1 MADQPEEQQS
11 ESENSTTNVSGGVN
25 ASAEQI
31 DVGGDVVGRD
41 KTISAG
47 TYIEH
52 YYAGSEAAPGKPK
65 VYHNLPQPDYGQF
78 VGREQELKKVHELL
92 SPISRHFVITIDGIG
107 GIGKSALALEVAHRY
122 LLDFERLT
130 PEARFEA
137 IIWTSAKQT
146 ALTAD
151 GIVQRQQ
158 ALRTLDDIYSA
169 IAITLQRE
177 GITRVRPEE
186 QAEMVRSALTR
197 QRTLLIV
204 DNLET
209 VDDKSVMEFL
219 RELPAPTK
227 AIVTTRHRIDVAY
240 PVRLTGMPW
249 EDAQN
254 LIEQECAKKTVAL
267 SDDNQRR
274 LFEHTG
280 GVPLAMTWSV
290 GQMSFG
296 HSVETVLT
304 RLGQPNN
311 DVARFCF
318 EGAVKRISGQP
329 AHHLLMAMSLF
340 TTDASRAALGY
351 VTDLPELD
359 RDEGLVTLEILSLI
373 NKGGNRFNML
383 PLTRGYSYS
392 ELARNPVL
400 KDVFQVRWAEYL
412 LDFAAKYKG
421 QEWQSGDISREIPNI
436 MNAID
441 WSWQNQHFEQMFK
454 PILAIGPQLGSTGD
468 WKSEVRYYEM
478 ALQAAAQLDD
488 ELMRAYF
495 SRRMASIKSSQ
506 DDAQAA
512 LELNN
517 NAIEIYRRH
526 EGDDNKKGLAW
537 SLFQVSSIERKMG
550 EFDSARRDAFEGLM
564 VARSIVDS
572 DVLVAAM
579 HCRIAAIELDEGK
592 FNAAKMRLET
602 AGQIIEAIPSL
613 EKDSWLLPY
622 LSRLTGIAALRQG
635 DYATATIN
643 LDAALA
649 KARAN
654 SNFVE
659 IAQANRQIALLE
671 ELLNHP
677 EQAYNA
683 ASESLEIFER
693 LGMKRQAGKVREI
706 LSRLGAR
713 KK

>member
-1 MADQPEEQQS
+1 MTDQPEEQKP
-11 ESENSTTNVSGGVN
+11 ESSNSVTNVSGGVN
-25 ASAEQI
+25 TDAGR
-31 DVGGDVVGRD
+31 DVNIGGDVVGRD
-41 KTISAG
+41 KILQITNN
-47 TYIEH
+47 
-52 YYAGSEAAPGKPK
+52 YYAGGETAPSKPK

-78 VGREQELKKVHELL
+78 IGREQELKKVHELL
-92 SPISRHFVITIDGIG
+92 SPRSRHFVITIDGIG

-122 LLDFERLT
+122 LRDFDRLT
-130 PEARFEA
+130 LEERFDA

-146 ALTAD
+146 MLTTE

-158 ALRTLDDIYSA
+158 ALRTLDDVYLA

-177 GITRVRPEE
+177 GVTRVRPEE

-209 VDDKSVMEFL
+209 VDDKAVMEFL
-219 RELPAPTK
+219 NELPVPTK

-249 EDAQN
+249 EDAQS
-254 LIEQECAKKTVAL
+254 LIEQECAKKMVTL
-267 SDDNQRR
+267 SDDNRRR

-290 GQMSFG
+290 AQMSFG
-296 HSVETVLT
+296 RSVETVLT

-329 AHHLLMAMSLF
+329 AYRLLMALSLF
-340 TTDASRAALGY
+340 TTDASRAALGW
-351 VTDLPELD
+351 VTELPELD
-359 RDEGLVTLEILSLI
+359 RDEGLVALEVLSLI
-373 NKGGNRFNML
+373 NKDADRFSML
-383 PLTRGYSYS
+383 PLTRGYSHS
-392 ELARNPVL
+392 ELDQEPDTANALR
-400 KDVFQVRWAEYL
+400 KRWAEYL
-412 LDFAAKYKG
+412 LDFAAKHKG
-421 QEWQSGDISREIPNI
+421 QEWQADHISRETPNV
-436 MNAID
+436 MSAID
-441 WSWQNQHFEQMFK
+441 WIWQNQHFEQMFK
-454 PILAIGPQLGSTGD
+454 PILAIGPHLASNGD

-478 ALQAAAQLDD
+478 GLQAADQLDD

-495 SRRMASIKSSQ
+495 SRRMARIKSSQ
-506 DDAQAA
+506 GDARVAFD
-512 LELNN
+512 LNIG
-517 NAIEIYRRH
+517 AIEIYRRH
-526 EGDDNKKGLAW
+526 EGEDNKKGLAW
-537 SLFQVSSIERKMG
+537 SLFQLSSIERKMG

-564 VARSIVDS
+564 VAQSIADS
-572 DVLVAAM
+572 DALVAAM
-579 HCRIAAIELDEGK
+579 HCRIAAIDLDEGK
-592 FNAAKMRLET
+592 FDDAKICLET
-602 AGQIIEAIPSL
+602 AGQIVDAIPPDGQ
-613 EKDSWLLPY
+613 DSWLLPY
-622 LSRLTGIAALRQG
+622 LFRLKGIAALRQG

-649 KARAN
+649 KARTN
-654 SNFVE
+654 RNFVE
-659 IAQANRQIALLE
+659 IAQVNRQIALLA